1 VFCLGNCLIMSV
13 SFVISLLSFFLDDLS
28 VGDSGLLKSPIN
40 NVCGSMCNLNFSNAY
55 FTSVSAL
62 VFKA

>member
-1 VFCLGNCLIMSV
+1 MSV